1 MPPRKA
7 TANPPAGTLSLGSAL
22 DQSQPLAKLLQ
33 RLQQS
38 QGRYA
43 AIREQLPEALRD
55 QIRPGPLDDAGWTL
69 LVPHG
74 AAASKL
80 RQLLPALDNA
90 LSAQGW
96 QPTPIRVK
104 VQSDSSA

>member
-1 MPPRKA
+1 MPPRKC
-7 TANPPAGTLSLGSAL
+7 TANTPSGTLSLGSAL
-22 DQSQPLAKLLQ
+22 GRSAPLALLLQ
-33 RLQQS
+33 RLQHSQS
-38 QGRYA
+38 RYA

-55 QIRPGPLDDAGWTL
+55 HVRPGPLDEAGWTL

-74 AAASKL
+74 AAAAKL

-90 LSAQGW
+90 LRAQGW

-104 VQSDSSA
+104 VQSDASG